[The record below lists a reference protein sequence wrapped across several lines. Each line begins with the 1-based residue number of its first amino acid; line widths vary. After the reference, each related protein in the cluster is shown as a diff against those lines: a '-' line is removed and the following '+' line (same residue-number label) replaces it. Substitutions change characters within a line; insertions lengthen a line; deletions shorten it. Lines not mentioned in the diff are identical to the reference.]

1 MSFAV
6 KEGQTL
12 DVDGAIKIGELT
24 DVDEFKVSNT
34 TSTIT
39 EKSQILK
46 QFGKELFQNV

>member
-1 MSFAV
+1 MHNYSETQGRYVVAV

-24 DVDEFKVSNT
+24 DVDEFKVSNA

-39 EKSQILK
+39 KSLRY
-46 QFGKELFQNV
+46 